1 MPLKELDNKLSFSV
15 ETPCDIEFSTLML
28 STIVSKAESERELAV
43 SRLCT
48 ENAFFERSLVRSS
61 NKFVQFNEQS

>member
-48 ENAFFERSLVRSS
+48 ENAFL
-61 NKFVQFNEQS
+61 KK